1 MRLILFLMGAAS
13 AVAQMSSS
21 QLEQASDGI
30 ATAVEEQTAT
40 GQVIESVPQP
50 FTVPGQA
57 KPSGDPEPKAK
68 VFERADKDRDGKMS
82 YEEFA
87 LIIEEEKFRAYDADG
102 DGFLSK
108 DEAKAAAEQISAQSA
123 SSDAAKKL
131 ISIPFREIDVDGDGR
146 LSKDEVLEAVKKQPQ
161 VQTIF
166 NGIGA
171 APGME
176 TGGRPDGVS
185 LDQWNNYENVGGGV
199 PLLRF
204 SF

>member
-1 MRLILFLMGAAS
+1 MTDG
-13 AVAQMSSS
+13 
-21 QLEQASDGI
+21 QLQQASDGI
-30 ATAVEEQTAT
+30 ATAVEEQTPT
-40 GQVIESVPQP
+40 GQVIQSVPQP

-57 KPSGDPEPKAK
+57 KPAETDKPTATT
-68 VFERADKDRDGKMS
+68 FERADKDSDGKMS

-87 LIIEEEKFRAYDADG
+87 RIIKEEKFRAYDADG

-108 DEAKAAAEQISAQSA
+108 EEAQAAAAQIEASPA

-131 ISIPFREIDVDGDGR
+131 ISIPFSEIDADGDGR
-146 LSKDEVLEAVKKQPQ
+146 LSREEVLQAVKKQPQ

-176 TGGRPDGVS
+176 MGGRPDGVS
-185 LDQWNNYENVGGGV
+185 LDEWNNYETVGGGV